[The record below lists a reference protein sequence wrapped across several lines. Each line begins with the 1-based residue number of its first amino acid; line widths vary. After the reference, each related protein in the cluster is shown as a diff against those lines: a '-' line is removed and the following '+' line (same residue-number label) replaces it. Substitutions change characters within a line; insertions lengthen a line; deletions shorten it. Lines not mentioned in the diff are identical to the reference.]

1 MISLSKLKKVHSI
14 VDKYF
19 KLIEYVVTGENKPDD
34 KILEE
39 FKITKKDNPILE
51 RFFKYGKYEM
61 GQNVTIKNKNI
72 EEVAA
77 LVDKVNINSV
87 DKNTLLYLKTSSLNG
102 VKSFKDA
109 FTNKILEEINKDQLR
124 NILIENKDVS
134 DTTEIA
140 KKLEEAT
147 QNYKVNWKRIAHT
160 ELWNAKIYG
169 QATAILNGECK
180 GAELKGKTYVY
191 KKVEP
196 NACKYCKMHYLQPNG
211 LPRLFTLDELI
222 SYGTNY
228 GKKREDWN
236 PVLGTMHPNCMCRL
250 AIASTHELSPS
261 TDLNKAIPEGSG
273 NFSGTKQRDKTH
285 LKYVK
290 KLVNS
295 NGKTY
300 EQGFWVKEDQQ
311 KDDKG
316 KKSDDDANLKNTK
329 NNEIKYE
336 NVPNSEG
343 QTATT
348 LGANNSKLNIAGMNQ
363 YDASY
368 LNKITTPLPTILGA
382 NNKVNTQLPLIETA
396 MLPKAQREYYESIQ
410 GFDYN
415 IMLSLKHN
423 IGTEKAISY
432 AKDTGFNI
440 EVKDNSKAWYNTLIE
455 VNKYLLINNNSNN
468 KKNLQS
474 ILSVIFSYSYKNNG
488 DLARCI
494 HEISR
499 GAYPTLGIFNE
510 ETNKIVDVVTQIEDK
525 FCDTKGLHTM
535 DAIMNQWFKSM
546 ENPAVP
552 FLPLTLKTDAV
563 NKGRGDWFFNEIE
576 VQSANLN
583 QAKEKKI
590 LNQIA
595 ARLIGKNAD
604 GKDRS

>member
-1 MISLSKLKKVHSI
+1 MISLTKLKEIHSI

-19 KLIEYVVTGENKPDD
+19 KIIDYVVTGENKPDD

-39 FKITKKDNPILE
+39 FKITKKNNPILE

-72 EEVAA
+72 EEVTA
-77 LVDKVNINSV
+77 LVDKVNISSV
-87 DKNTLLYLKTSSLNG
+87 DKNIILYLKTSSLNS

-109 FTNKILEEINKDQLR
+109 FTNKVLEEINKDQLR
-124 NILIENKDVS
+124 NIFIENKDVTN
-134 DTTEIA
+134 TTEIA

-147 QNYKVNWKRIAHT
+147 KNYKTNWKRIAHT

-180 GAELKGKTYVY
+180 GSELKGKTYVY
-191 KKVEP
+191 KKVES

-211 LPRLFTLDELI
+211 LPKLFTLDELI

-228 GKKREDWN
+228 GKKREDWK

-261 TDLNKAIPEGSG
+261 ENLNKAMPKELD

-290 KLVNS
+290 KIVNS

-300 EQGFWVKEDQQ
+300 EQGFWVKEDEQ
-311 KDDKG
+311 KKDKNKNVDDN
-316 KKSDDDANLKNTK
+316 ANLKNVK
-329 NNEIKYE
+329 NNEIDYS
-336 NVPNSEG
+336 NVLKEKE
-343 QTATT
+343 QIATT
-348 LGANNSKLNIAGMNQ
+348 LGADNSKLNIAGMNQ

-368 LNKITTPLPTILGA
+368 LNKITTPLPTTLGA
-382 NNKVNTQLPLIETA
+382 NNKLNSSLSLIETA
-396 MLPKAQREYYESIQ
+396 MLPKAQREYYESIK

-423 IGTEKAISY
+423 IGTKKALSY
-432 AKDTGFNI
+432 VKGTGFNI
-440 EVKDNSKAWYNTLIE
+440 DVKDDSKAWYNTLIE
-455 VNKYLLINNNSNN
+455 INKYLLINNNSNN

-494 HEISR
+494 HEVSR
-499 GAYPTLGIFNE
+499 GIYPTIGIFNE
-510 ETNKIVDVVTQIEDK
+510 ETNKIVDVVIQIEDK

-535 DAIMNQWFKSM
+535 DAIMNQWFKGM
-546 ENPAVP
+546 ENPTVP

-563 NKGRGDWFFNEIE
+563 NKGKGDWFFNEIK

-583 QAKEKKI
+583 QAKEKRI